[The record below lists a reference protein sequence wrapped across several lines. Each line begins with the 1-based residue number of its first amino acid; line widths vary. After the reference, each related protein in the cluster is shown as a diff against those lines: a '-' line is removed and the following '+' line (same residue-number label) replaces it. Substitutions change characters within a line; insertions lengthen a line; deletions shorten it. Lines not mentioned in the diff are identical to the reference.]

1 MNHLVKRTVCNTKPV
16 TVEYELTELGGSFN
30 EIIEAMAK
38 WGIQYRQS
46 VFSK

>member
-16 TVEYELTELGGSFN
+16 TVEYELTALGGSFN